1 MDRFKH
7 QLEIFDRT
15 KDLPAYCLAW
25 KMRVGKT
32 LPMIDTAVY
41 LYEQGSID
49 GVLLI
54 APNGVHFNWSR
65 KAIPE
70 VVTELENDFEEEVDR
85 FPDLG
90 AAVGDRPKHLI
101 SEFSSSKSHTKT
113 WQKEF
118 EQALSFKGLLWFCF
132 NVDAVY
138 QKKGVNKFIEK
149 FMAVRRFLLVVD
161 ESHKCKDPSKNRTKG
176 VLDISADK
184 HCLYRRILT
193 GTPVSQGPFDLWS
206 QYAILDMNI
215 IKERYPAFKNRYG
228 IFKTGYAAG
237 GRPFKQL
244 DTEKGSYKNL
254 DQLTAIL
261 APYTSR
267 LTYAEVA
274 KNISDKVHH
283 EPIMEKRFFELSD
296 TQRKVYDQLR
306 EELLVQL
313 DSGEIVTAQ
322 MAMTCLIRLQQISRG
337 FVGGLEG
344 EDTSVIKDLGDPYP
358 ALDALDDIVEQ
369 AEGKVIVWCHFKSDV
384 DLVMKRHPEFVRYD
398 GQTKT
403 EDRFLALEA
412 MRNDPKCKGLVGT
425 PACGGVGI
433 DIASADTMIF
443 YSHGYSYPEREQA
456 IARMLGPNQKSEN
469 TLVVDLVGADTTDE
483 NCLAILEKKDSLA
496 QILTGDRER
505 LKLFLKGGV

>member
-101 SEFSSSKSHTKT
+101 PEFSSSKSHTKT

-206 QYAILDMNI
+206 QYAILDMN
-215 IKERYPAFKNRYG
+215 
-228 IFKTGYAAG
+228 
-237 GRPFKQL
+237 
-244 DTEKGSYKNL
+244 
-254 DQLTAIL
+254 
-261 APYTSR
+261 
-267 LTYAEVA
+267 
-274 KNISDKVHH
+274 
-283 EPIMEKRFFELSD
+283 
-296 TQRKVYDQLR
+296 
-306 EELLVQL
+306 
-313 DSGEIVTAQ
+313 
-322 MAMTCLIRLQQISRG
+322 
-337 FVGGLEG
+337 
-344 EDTSVIKDLGDPYP
+344 
-358 ALDALDDIVEQ
+358 
-369 AEGKVIVWCHFKSDV
+369 
-384 DLVMKRHPEFVRYD
+384 
-398 GQTKT
+398 
-403 EDRFLALEA
+403 
-412 MRNDPKCKGLVGT
+412 
-425 PACGGVGI
+425 
-433 DIASADTMIF
+433 
-443 YSHGYSYPEREQA
+443 
-456 IARMLGPNQKSEN
+456 
-469 TLVVDLVGADTTDE
+469 
-483 NCLAILEKKDSLA
+483 
-496 QILTGDRER
+496 
-505 LKLFLKGGV
+505 

>member
-1 MDRFKH
+1 M
-7 QLEIFDRT
+7 
-15 KDLPAYCLAW
+15 
-25 KMRVGKT
+25 
-32 LPMIDTAVY
+32 
-41 LYEQGSID
+41 
-49 GVLLI
+49 
-54 APNGVHFNWSR
+54 
-65 KAIPE
+65 
-70 VVTELENDFEEEVDR
+70 
-85 FPDLG
+85 
-90 AAVGDRPKHLI
+90 
-101 SEFSSSKSHTKT
+101 
-113 WQKEF
+113 
-118 EQALSFKGLLWFCF
+118 
-132 NVDAVY
+132 
-138 QKKGVNKFIEK
+138 
-149 FMAVRRFLLVVD
+149 
-161 ESHKCKDPSKNRTKG
+161 
-176 VLDISADK
+176 
-184 HCLYRRILT
+184 
-193 GTPVSQGPFDLWS
+193 
-206 QYAILDMNI
+206 
-215 IKERYPAFKNRYG
+215 
-228 IFKTGYAAG
+228 
-237 GRPFKQL
+237 
-244 DTEKGSYKNL
+244 
-254 DQLTAIL
+254 TAIL

-369 AEGKVIVWCHFKSDV
+369 AEGKVIVWCHFKNDV
-384 DLVMKRHPEFVRYD
+384 DLIMKYFHDPRFGSSMEERNYFVRYD

-412 MRNDPKCKGLVGT
+412 MRNEPRCRGLVGNL
-425 PACGGVGI
+425 ACGGVGV
-433 DIASADTMIF
+433 DISSADTMIF
-443 YSHGYSYPEREQA
+443 YSHGFSYPEREQG